1 MMMMSNP
8 ITFGGISSGLD
19 TNAIVSS
26 LIAVDAQP
34 IQKMQTKVNSTQQ
47 KVSFMN
53 AIKTRATTLQSNINK
68 FVKAS
73 FLDADIFQ
81 SKTGTSSNKDQ
92 VDITAADTANVQGLS
107 ISVTRL
113 ASTSIAR
120 SSSAVGQAISNSTKL
135 SDVKQFSFTSGNL
148 SLYVGGT
155 ANTIAVDATV
165 DTIGDVLNR
174 IKGVAGIADATIDAQ
189 GRLSVTGTTPSTV
202 RLGSGS
208 DTSNFFRLSKLDT
221 AIDSGSGVL
230 QGVQPISIID
240 TSADISTAGANLA
253 TAVTAGST
261 FKVGK
266 ATFDTTGK
274 SLSQLVEAIN
284 NSTDAGT
291 SAVLNPS
298 NNKLELTSKTTGNL
312 PIYLEDTTGN
322 FLAATGLI
330 TAGNSLSSQTLGDN
344 AQLTVNGNTI
354 YSTNNAVDASVS
366 GLTGVTLNL
375 KGLTVNTS
383 GVQTPVNVTIGR
395 DASKITTAI
404 NDFIKTYNDIV
415 STIDAQTNP
424 KTGGLPN
431 DSGLRSFRSQIR
443 GLVSS
448 VNNDATTYKSLQSI
462 GITTG
467 AVGANTTGATGATSA
482 LQVDATKLTDALNTN
497 AADVKTLF
505 SGTNGIFTNLKKIV
519 DQTLLTGTD
528 TTGKGLFQSSADS
541 FQAQITRLNKQ
552 IADGNARL
560 TKKEAAYRRQFTA
573 SDQLI
578 SQYQNQ
584 GRSLSSLSTNN
595 SN

>member
-541 FQAQITRLNKQ
+541 FQSQITRLNKQ